1 MSTYVT
7 SRGFVD
13 DCEIILNAEA
23 VVAASKVWVHKSARP
38 EDKKGQGGYFRDGR
52 SGNEEGGGQEG
63 DATMHNNVRSW
74 NDWPKQYNTT
84 KHNQMSQC
92 CTRTPT

>member
-52 SGNEEGGGQEG
+52 SGNERAVAKK
-63 DATMHNNVRSW
+63 AT
-74 NDWPKQYNTT
+74 P
-84 KHNQMSQC
+84 QC
-92 CTRTPT
+92 TIM